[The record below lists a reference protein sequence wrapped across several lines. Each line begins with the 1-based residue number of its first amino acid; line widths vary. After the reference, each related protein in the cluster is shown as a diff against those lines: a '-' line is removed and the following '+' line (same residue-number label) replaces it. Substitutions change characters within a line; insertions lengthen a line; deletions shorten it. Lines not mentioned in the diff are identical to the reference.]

1 MHFRSFLLAKVFDI
15 SKIDATVLNF
25 VISLNFYLNQL
36 YCISNTVQILW
47 GFLGSQGSRTS
58 LQSLR
63 SLSWH
68 TLLIHKTKETGFS
81 SLLRG
86 ERGPPPCLWNTDIML
101 WGWKKRECVKTQHRT
116 VQTWPNQPPVLEPV
130 PKINK

>member
-36 YCISNTVQILW
+36 YCISNTVCILW
-47 GFLGSQGSRTS
+47 VFLGSQGSRTS

-63 SLSWH
+63 SLSWQ
-68 TLLIHKTKETGFS
+68 TLLTHKTKETRSS

-86 ERGPPPCLWNTDIML
+86 ERGPPPCLWSTDTML
-101 WGWKKRECVKTQHRT
+101 WGWKKESVSRHSIELSKLG
-116 VQTWPNQPPVLEPV
+116 P
-130 PKINK
+130 INHLY